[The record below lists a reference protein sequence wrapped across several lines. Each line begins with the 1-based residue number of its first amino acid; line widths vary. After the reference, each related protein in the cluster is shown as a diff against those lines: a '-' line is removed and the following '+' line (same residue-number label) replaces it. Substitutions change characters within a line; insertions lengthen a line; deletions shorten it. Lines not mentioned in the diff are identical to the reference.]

1 MYDRMYIH
9 TYMYV
14 CMVHDPLITLVCM
27 NPSINHYTEGELTPA
42 FPPPPS
48 LFLLSSSF
56 RLLFKNSAS
65 HIDCFI
71 AVLTTL
77 LLPPAVNIGDELL
90 NIPSLLTPRGAAK
103 PRWFPSLPTSCP
115 PSLLIPPW
123 LLLPPRLFRFAY
135 SSNRG
140 LRDVLPILFCLIQ
153 SGSALSN

>member
-1 MYDRMYIH
+1 M
-9 TYMYV
+9 
-14 CMVHDPLITLVCM
+14 
-27 NPSINHYTEGELTPA
+27 
-42 FPPPPS
+42 
-48 LFLLSSSF
+48 
-56 RLLFKNSAS
+56 
-65 HIDCFI
+65 DCFI

-90 NIPSLLTPRGAAK
+90 NIPSLPLPRAANPRGL
-103 PRWFPSLPTSCP
+103 PSLPTSCP

-135 SSNRG
+135 SSNKG